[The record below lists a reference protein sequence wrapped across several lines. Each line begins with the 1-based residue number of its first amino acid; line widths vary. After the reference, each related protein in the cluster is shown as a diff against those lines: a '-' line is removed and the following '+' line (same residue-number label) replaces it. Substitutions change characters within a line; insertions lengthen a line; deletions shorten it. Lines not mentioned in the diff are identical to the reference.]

1 MRVSGGEAE
10 EGALGLG
17 EKITGAVGHAS
28 SVLKLIIKN
37 ILLSGELTTLGESP
51 VGFLLPLFL
60 LSIKRSPA
68 PFLWLRPGGLPAAFQ
83 QEPGNK
89 PPPTGFSFSETRGSY
104 FV

>member
-1 MRVSGGEAE
+1 M
-10 EGALGLG
+10 LGLG
-17 EKITGAVGHAS
+17 EKITAAVGHAS

-51 VGFLLPLFL
+51 VGFLLLLFL
-60 LSIKRSPA
+60 LSIKRSSA

-89 PPPTGFSFSETRGSY
+89 APPTGFSFSETRGSY